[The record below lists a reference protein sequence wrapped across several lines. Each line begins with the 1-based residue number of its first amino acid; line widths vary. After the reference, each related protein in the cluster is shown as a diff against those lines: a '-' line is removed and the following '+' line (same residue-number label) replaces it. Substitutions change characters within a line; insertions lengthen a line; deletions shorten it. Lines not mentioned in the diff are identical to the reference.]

1 MINITFLYFFL
12 IIICFANGSLFLNTL
27 NKNNNYGFFERIIFG
42 IVLSGF
48 IGVFL
53 NFFLP
58 LNDIIIILNFIFS
71 LIYIYH
77 IKLTLKYSKSE
88 ISIFIILSLLSFLQ
102 IYAAGF
108 SDDLNHYHGGH
119 ITNSDNG
126 NIIIGSNLLNDHF
139 GYSPIWLITQSY
151 LNLNAMF
158 LQSIHVVNAILFTA
172 VVGILLN
179 EIYKNYKDKLANPVN
194 FFCIFSSLFILL
206 KYTRLK
212 EFGVDRP
219 ATLLF
224 IFLIFYFVK
233 NLSTEKN
240 KEEEIENLILF
251 KFFLV
256 GIYLFFNKI
265 ILLSIF
271 ILPTFYLISKKNYK
285 FFFNKYF
292 IFLLLIFFTLII
304 RNILVSGCIIY
315 PMPFLCIDLSWT
327 TEDYAQR
334 LYLMTEI
341 ITKNIN
347 NTFNKEEYLFA
358 LESFRWVNGWY
369 ARTKIEF
376 NEFIFTCAFAFL
388 LTTLVIKKTKKI
400 KFFCKKILLY
410 SIFLIT
416 IFSILIFIKAPVIRY
431 QHQLFLCFFY
441 LISLF
446 FFTNVKIKNYIIYI
460 IIFVLL
466 FNVSKNIKRISNM
479 NFVNNPTELI
489 KKIKWYRKPVLVKK
503 EGINLYNG
511 WIDAYPVG
519 KNNLDRVKYKEFGI
533 FKILYR

>member
-1 MINITFLYFFL
+1 
-12 IIICFANGSLFLNTL
+12 
-27 NKNNNYGFFERIIFG
+27 
-42 IVLSGF
+42 
-48 IGVFL
+48 
-53 NFFLP
+53 
-58 LNDIIIILNFIFS
+58 
-71 LIYIYH
+71 
-77 IKLTLKYSKSE
+77 
-88 ISIFIILSLLSFLQ
+88 
-102 IYAAGF
+102 
-108 SDDLNHYHGGH
+108 
-119 ITNSDNG
+119 
-126 NIIIGSNLLNDHF
+126 
-139 GYSPIWLITQSY
+139 
-151 LNLNAMF
+151 
-158 LQSIHVVNAILFTA
+158 
-172 VVGILLN
+172 
-179 EIYKNYKDKLANPVN
+179 
-194 FFCIFSSLFILL
+194 
-206 KYTRLK
+206 
-212 EFGVDRP
+212 
-219 ATLLF
+219 
-224 IFLIFYFVK
+224 
-233 NLSTEKN
+233 
-240 KEEEIENLILF
+240 
-251 KFFLV
+251 
-256 GIYLFFNKI
+256 
-265 ILLSIF
+265 
-271 ILPTFYLISKKNYK
+271 
-285 FFFNKYF
+285 
-292 IFLLLIFFTLII
+292 
-304 RNILVSGCIIY
+304 
-315 PMPFLCIDLSWT
+315 MPFLCIDLSWT

-400 KFFCKKILLY
+400 KFIYKKILLY

-519 KNNLDRVKYKEFGI
+519 KNNLDGVKYKEFGI